1 MLTLGKHR
9 GGEALDTIHRK
20 ARNPGNLFE
29 ALAGTDPRL
38 DITGGE

>member
-1 MLTLGKHR
+1 MLALSKYR

-20 ARNPGNLFE
+20 ARNPGNFFE

-38 DITGGE
+38 NITGGE